1 MTGVPARRWT
11 ASGLAKV
18 TNGEDAEP
26 LLGSGL
32 SQFLQVTDEGGMAK
46 KASPIAPHRLKA
58 RPLRREGNSTLHTA
72 SRIGPDSARG
82 AWSRVNDVAPPLGQT
97 LIWEYAPDHQHD
109 EPESLHGVLMIGG

>member
-1 MTGVPARRWT
+1 MTGVPARGWT

-46 KASPIAPHRLKA
+46 KAAPIAPHRLKA
-58 RPLRREGNSTLHTA
+58 RPLRRKGNRTLHTA
-72 SRIGPDSARG
+72 SRIGSYSARWP
-82 AWSRVNDVAPPLGQT
+82 WSRINHVTPPLGQT
-97 LIWEYAPDHQHD
+97 LIREHAPDHQHD